1 MAERTI
7 QSLFA
12 EVLKKHLHDVGDHH
26 DWYLGADGADEPING
41 RIGWGTASN
50 SEDQFIVLTPDEARE
65 VMIDWL
71 RSYPEHKDMWATEQN
86 VDLEKLRMLE
96 CMLQMLHPWREALN
110 AVETEAIRLLA
121 MPRKV

>member
-7 QSLFA
+7 QGLFA
-12 EVLKKHLHDVGDHH
+12 EVLKKHLHDVGDHYG
-26 DWYLGADGADEPING
+26 WYLGADDPING
-41 RIGWGTASN
+41 RIGWGTASD
-50 SEDQFIVLTPDEARE
+50 SEDQFIVLTPDEVRE

-71 RSYPEHKDMWATEQN
+71 QGYPEHKNMWATEED